1 MTISYLDTEGFL
13 AARGAG
19 LRPTLSA
26 TLRALLR
33 YADISTS
40 TGICWPSLRRLAAD
54 LSESFSRPINYG
66 TVARWLDALADL
78 GLVQRINND
87 DGIYEARGGR
97 PLRSCVRQV
106 LGIEDYISSVADD
119 DDGEAQQNSERSEL
133 GNSESYSAISRGN
146 ARPKTI
152 IEGEKLPPMPAC
164 PPSATPTPEVI
175 EVENPANERTLRSLG
190 VWVGRAKKLAGRIN
204 SEALADLIIRGEK
217 EAENLPAWVCQGIEE
232 KYALVSDGGGKK
244 RTSRGKASG
253 KAGQPATPV
262 AGAGEAAAEP
272 APKAPPPPSAP
283 ADPNEYVLRLWQ
295 RLSQSEQEQIRK
307 DGGGGPLSPKRA
319 EMLMRSLGLWGRL
332 IRQDAADTAG

>member
-1 MTISYLDTEGFL
+1 MTYLDTEAFL

-33 YADISTS
+33 YADISTA

-78 GLVQRINND
+78 GLVQRIDNS

-217 EAENLPAWVCQGIEE
+217 EAENLPAWVCCAIEDH
-232 KYALVSDGGGKK
+232 YSLVSDSPGKGRLRPRRSSK
-244 RTSRGKASG
+244 GNARD
-253 KAGQPATPV
+253 PATPV
-262 AGAGEAAAEP
+262 AVAEAAEP
-272 APKAPPPPSAP
+272 APKAPPPDVHDLLRRRLAGMSAGDKSRLKVAAATLGVR
-283 ADPNEYVLRLWQ
+283 ADLGVLELIE
-295 RLSQSEQEQIRK
+295 S
-307 DGGGGPLSPKRA
+307 
-319 EMLMRSLGLWGRL
+319 GRWL
-332 IRQDAADTAG
+332 L